1 MPAPTSWPTG
11 PLAYIELYSKPAS
24 AAHQHHGMY
33 PVTPWQDSSGNRR
46 GAIISLTNIRQSCML
61 VPVFPKP
68 DAADVHEFYE
78 TWTYENVLDKAKSF
92 VINNHLNMYSYQT
105 IY

>member
-1 MPAPTSWPTG
+1 MPAPSSWPTG
-11 PLAYIELYSKPAS
+11 PLAYIELYTKPAPT
-24 AAHQHHGMY
+24 AHQGHGMY
-33 PVTPWQDSSGNRR
+33 PISPLRDTSGNLR
-46 GAIISLTNIRQSCML
+46 GAIIALTNIRQSCML

-68 DAADVHEFYE
+68 NAADAQEFHQ